1 MLGKPQFKSVVPFQS
16 YKVKSMFSSKME
28 VKLKN
33 GQKEYYSQTVLF
45 FKTINSDIIFFLLN
59 TSMAVDA
66 IVF

>member
-1 MLGKPQFKSVVPFQS
+1 
-16 YKVKSMFSSKME
+16 
-28 VKLKN
+28 LKN